1 MTSDMDGILIGY
13 LNGADEEI
21 EYLRAELAQVK
32 AELHK
37 KRGRG
42 GRRVSTT
49 DKPAHRPAAD
59 PAAPRSATLPIKVSA
74 ADKAAYDALSPE
86 RRAQVREAMI
96 EALRA
101 ALNEV
106 R

>member
-1 MTSDMDGILIGY
+1 MTSELDGILIGY
-13 LNGADEEI
+13 LNSAEE
-21 EYLRAELAQVK
+21 EVEQLRAELTQIK

-59 PAAPRSATLPIKVSA
+59 PGAPRTATLPLKVSP
-74 ADKAAYDALSPE
+74 ADKAVYDALSPE
-86 RRAQVREAMI
+86 RKAAARDAMLA
-96 EALRA
+96 ALRA
-101 ALNEV
+101 AIGE
-106 R
+106 